1 VSLDGFDAT
10 LALAAYNASIGSS
23 AECNYTLAGLVSE
36 ICERAGIPYNRYDV
50 RRLDGFVA
58 GFQLTSAQPAFTHV
72 RSLAEMYFFDPSN
85 ADGKLGFVPRGG
97 DSVATVSPDDIIGD
111 LKDDQEKRDGVIPR
125 VVHLQYYDLEGQLE
139 PDKQSSDRSIYIREQ
154 SEASI
159 STPVILETDSAARI
173 ATIIHK
179 VMIEEQRGEIE
190 FSLPADYLALASS
203 DIITLNNDRL
213 RILSVSLDDGMQHYK
228 CSFDRRSAYY
238 SDATGLA
245 PVKPAEISLVPGDT
259 RMEFVDAPILQSVD
273 DSLGY
278 YFAIAGASGAW
289 KGAQIELSVDGGANY
304 ISSTISSGLAII
316 GDTTTAMGNHRAEVP
331 DYTNTV
337 RVQLISQGVSLEPAT
352 LAEMLNRKN
361 RAIIGDEIICFSG
374 ATEVGEGLWDL
385 SVFLRGRLHTTPA
398 AHAIGERFVL
408 LETAFVPFAGAEIYQ
423 IGDDFT
429 FRATSLNSAT
439 QTTITETFDALSQTE
454 PPPGFLRTRCRKDN
468 TIVINWIG
476 TGVKGGK
483 ANILHSD
490 AFTGYRVTVNGTP
503 TDTTAET
510 LTVTDPGGSVTIQVQ
525 QLNSITG
532 PGQAAVITI

>member
-1 VSLDGFDAT
+1 MSLGNFDIP
-10 LALAAYNASIGSS
+10 LALAGYNASIGSR

-36 ICERAGIPYNRYDV
+36 ICERAGIPFDRYDV
-50 RRLDGFVA
+50 RKLDGFVT
-58 GFQLTSAQPAFTHV
+58 GFQLTAAQPAFTHV
-72 RSLAEMYFFDPSN
+72 RSLAEMYFFDPSSVG
-85 ADGKLGFVPRGG
+85 GKQGFVPRGG
-97 DSVATVSPDDIIGD
+97 DSVATISPDDIIGD

-154 SEASI
+154 SEISI
-159 STPVILETDSAARI
+159 ATSVVLETDTAARI
-173 ATIIHK
+173 ATIVHK

-190 FSLPADYLALASS
+190 FSLPAEYLKLSTG
-203 DIITLNNDRL
+203 DIVTLNNDRL
-213 RILSVSLDDGMQHYK
+213 RISSVSLDDGMQHYK

-259 RMEFVDAPILQSVD
+259 TMEFIDIPILQSAD

-278 YFAIAGASGAW
+278 YFAITGASGAW
-289 KGAQIELSVDGGANY
+289 KGAQVELSVDGGANY
-304 ISSTISSGLAII
+304 ISSTISNSLAVL
-316 GDTTTAMGNHRAEVP
+316 GETTIAMGNHRAEVP
-331 DYTNTV
+331 DYTNSV
-337 RVQLISQGVSLEPAT
+337 QVQLISQGVSLEPAT

-361 RAIIGDEIICFSG
+361 RAIIGNEIICFSG
-374 ATEVGEGLWDL
+374 ATEVGDGLWDL
-385 SVFLRGRLHTTPA
+385 SVFLRGRLHTAPA

-408 LETAFVPFAGAEIYQ
+408 LETAFVPFVAAEIYQ
-423 IGDDFT
+423 IGDDLT
-429 FRATSLNSAT
+429 FRATSLNSTT
-439 QTTITETFDALSQTE
+439 QSTITETFGALSQTE
-454 PPPGFLRTRCRKDN
+454 PPPGFLRARRSGSN
-468 TIVINWIG
+468 IVIDWIG

-483 ANILHSD
+483 ASVLHSD

-510 LTVTDPGGSVTIQVQ
+510 LTVADPGGSVTIQVQ

-532 PGQAAVITI
+532 PGQIAAITI